1 MNVYKCL
8 NEITEYI
15 EEHVEEKIDYNKLAK
30 IIGTNSY
37 TMQRIFALLTNVTLA
52 DYIRKRRLSLAA
64 YDLYSKQADIVDIA
78 IKYGYEN
85 PTSFSRAFRNFHG
98 LKPSEVK
105 KGNLHFSNFS
115 RIIFDEKEQVEVN
128 MHYEIKE
135 LPEFVLYGKG
145 IKTDEIKVKKDAPA
159 FFRKMKKEYNKYG
172 DIDYGMIIYEDRFNN
187 HTFEYWV
194 LWNKDIKEFQKVI
207 IPKSKWLIF
216 HIPNTN
222 AKDIQK
228 VSEDFYCN
236 FIPSNKYNI
245 RPIPELEYYHDG
257 VTDFLVPI
265 ED

>member
-1 MNVYKCL
+1 MNIYKGL
-8 NEITEYI
+8 NEITKYI
-15 EEHVEEKIDYNKLAK
+15 ENHIEEKIDYTKLAR

-64 YDLYSKQADIVDIA
+64 YDLYSKKENVLDIA
-78 IKYGYEN
+78 LKYGYESSV
-85 PTSFSRAFRNFHG
+85 SFSRAFKKFHR

-105 KGNLHFSNFS
+105 KGSFHFSNFS
-115 RIIFDEKEQVEVN
+115 KIIFDEKEQEQVN
-128 MHYEIKE
+128 IVYEIIE
-135 LPEFVLYGKG
+135 LEEFNLYGKG
-145 IKTDEIKVKKDAPA
+145 IKTDEIKVKKDAPE
-159 FFRKMKKEYNKYG
+159 FYQKMQKEYIKYG
-172 DIDYGMIIYEDRFNN
+172 KIDYGMLVYEERFTIP
-187 HTFEYWV
+187 TFEYWI
-194 LWNKDIKEFQKVI
+194 LWKKEIKELNKVI
-207 IPKSKWLIF
+207 IPKSKWLVF

-222 AKDIQK
+222 PRDIQK

-236 FIPSNKYNI
+236 FITSNKYNI